1 MRSIRGDKAMIEWV
15 MKRVRGDGV
24 EIQLA
29 IKEGHGKNVL
39 CLHGQTANCR
49 CWDAIVPVLAP
60 AQRVL
65 AMDLRGRGLSDKPS
79 TGYSLQYHSRDIFR
93 LLEDLDLKKV
103 VLMGHSLGAYIALA
117 FAANYPDLTEKI
129 VLIDGGGEL
138 TRDQWDSVML
148 AIKSSLDRLGQVFPS
163 FEAYVEN
170 LKQAPVLQPWT
181 REIEEYFRYES
192 EHVNG
197 GVRSRIHADHIQEEI
212 RNLLQEVP
220 SEYYSKVICPVLIL
234 RATDGVLSPDDLV
247 LPETAVERMVS
258 EIPDA
263 RRVDLKGTNH
273 YSILLQPNEQRDRAI
288 FKFLE
293 D

>member
-1 MRSIRGDKAMIEWV
+1 MIEWD
-15 MKRVRGDGV
+15 MKRGQGDGV

-29 IKEGHGKNVL
+29 IKEGIGKNVL

-49 CWDAIVPVLAP
+49 CWDAMAAVLAS
-60 AQRVL
+60 AHRVL

-93 LLEDLDLKKV
+93 LLKDLDLKKV

-138 TRDQWDSVML
+138 TRDQWDKVIF
-148 AIKSSLDRLGQVFPS
+148 AIQTSLDRLGQVFPS
-163 FEAYVEN
+163 FEAYLEN
-170 LKQAPVLQPWT
+170 LKLAPVLQPWT
-181 REIEEYFRYES
+181 KEIEAYFRYES

-197 GVRSRIHADHIQEEI
+197 GVRSRIHADHVHEEI

-220 SEYYSKVICPVLIL
+220 SEYFPKVICPVLIL
-234 RATDGVLSPDDLV
+234 RATDGVLSPNDLV

-273 YSILLQPNEQRDRAI
+273 YSILLQPNQQRDQAI
-288 FKFLE
+288 LNFLE
-293 D
+293 DY